1 MKLVELDSLL
11 VDDLR
16 GTIPNPHG
24 TKNFIYMDYPR
35 MDATFPRISVT
46 QVSGSFSEIGIGES
60 MGPGQKGRKASL
72 DYDID
77 VWVKVTDTETM
88 GTIQYT
94 GTALRDK
101 YSELIMDEMGVLR
114 RSLKNTYEDILDI
127 EVTGVNSNLLDEDN
141 MLHRK
146 TVTIKVSF
154 IWEG

>member
-1 MKLVELDSLL
+1 
-11 VDDLR
+11 
-16 GTIPNPHG
+16 
-24 TKNFIYMDYPR
+24 MDYPR